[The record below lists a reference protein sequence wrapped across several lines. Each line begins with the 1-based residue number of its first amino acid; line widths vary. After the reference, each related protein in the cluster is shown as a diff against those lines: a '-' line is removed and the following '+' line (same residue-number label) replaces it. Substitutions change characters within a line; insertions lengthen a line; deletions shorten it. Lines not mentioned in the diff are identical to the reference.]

1 MLMRRRIMMIQNKKS
16 EGWYSDGD
24 IDITEYG
31 VYKLT
36 SLSDD
41 TTAVPTSII
50 ATDDVG
56 DSGNLTDNWTLYYP
70 KNTDL
75 LIKFSEKYFSMSV
88 DGKVVFEKNTNKK
101 IVTLSFRRGAGTIN
115 YHATVNF
122 YVEKIS

>member
-75 LIKFSEKYFSMSV
+75 LIKFS
-88 DGKVVFEKNTNKK
+88 
-101 IVTLSFRRGAGTIN
+101 
-115 YHATVNF
+115 
-122 YVEKIS
+122 

>member
-1 MLMRRRIMMIQNKKS
+1 MRRRIMMFQNKKS

-41 TTAVPTSII
+41 TASVPTSII
-50 ATDDVG
+50 ATNDIG
-56 DSGNLTDNWTLYYP
+56 DAENLAGNWSLYYP

-75 LIKFSEKYFSMSV
+75 LIEFSEKYFSMSV
-88 DGKVVFEKNTNKK
+88 DGKIVFEKNTNRK
-101 IVTLSFRRGAGTIN
+101 IVMLSFRRGAGTIN